1 MNGKTARFRN
11 PAGRAGLMENL
22 LALGSS
28 LADFFESRFALFAHE
43 SKGAVVQLA
52 VIAACL
58 MLAVVLCLFGYIFLI
73 ASAIVGVARLAGISW
88 LWTALAAAGAHFV
101 TALILLAVARSRISK
116 PVFRAASSALKEDR
130 EWLKNLN
137 ATNQPT
143 S

>member
-1 MNGKTARFRN
+1 MIGKTARFSN
-11 PAGRAGLMENL
+11 PAGYAGLVKNL
-22 LALGSS
+22 LGLGSS

-43 SKGAVVQLA
+43 SKRAVVQLA

-58 MLAVVLCLFGYIFLI
+58 MLALVLCLFGYIFLI
-73 ASAIVGVARLAGISW
+73 ASAIVGVAHLAGISW

-101 TALILLAVARSRISK
+101 TALILLVVARSRISK